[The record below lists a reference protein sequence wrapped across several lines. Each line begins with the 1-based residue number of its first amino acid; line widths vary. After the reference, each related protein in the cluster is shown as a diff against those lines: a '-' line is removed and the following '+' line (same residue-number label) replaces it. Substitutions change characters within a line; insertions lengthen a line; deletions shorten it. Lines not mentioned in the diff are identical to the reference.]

1 MIYAAYKDIIDL
13 IMGVL
18 AALAMLAALVVAG
31 ILGYQAIT
39 GGMSDDDTVIVC
51 TLDGDRMRCAKEEQ

>member
-1 MIYAAYKDIIDL
+1 MIYAAYKDIIDAV
-13 IMGVL
+13 MGVL

-39 GGMSDDDTVIVC
+39 GSTSGDDTAYVC
-51 TLDGDRMRCAKEEQ
+51 TMDGDKMRCEKEES